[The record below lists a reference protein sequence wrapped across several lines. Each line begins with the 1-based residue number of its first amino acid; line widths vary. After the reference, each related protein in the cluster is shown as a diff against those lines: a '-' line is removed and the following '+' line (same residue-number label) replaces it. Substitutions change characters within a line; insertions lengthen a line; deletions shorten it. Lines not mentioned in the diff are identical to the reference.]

1 MFKIVV
7 VLAIATLI
15 TSQLIPPDVG
25 VQPTDEFSVNDL
37 LGNYYLL
44 GAYNTQD
51 QELFSDFK
59 SAQCFIVSIK
69 AEPEDTVSFNY
80 RYFDPITNKYAS
92 TKSLYTY
99 KPELANEFL
108 SQIDYLTNWKYYKGQ
123 NDLVLKYYGQDNG
136 EVIFEKR
143 DKSLALV
150 LSRSLGSSDDLKSLT
165 NKAESYG
172 FDSKSFTK
180 VDNANCQDE
189 H

>member
-1 MFKIVV
+1 MFKILLVI
-7 VLAIATLI
+7 AIATLA

-25 VQPTDEFSVNDL
+25 VQPTDEFSINDL

-44 GAYNTQD
+44 GAYSTLD
-51 QELFSDFK
+51 QELFADFK
-59 SAQCFIVSIK
+59 SAQCFIVSLK

-80 RYFDPITNKYAS
+80 RYYDPITKKYAS

-99 KPELANEFL
+99 KPELPNQFL

-123 NDLVLKYYGQDNG
+123 NDLLLKYYGQDNG

-143 DKSLALV
+143 DGSIALV
-150 LSRSLGSSDDLKSLT
+150 LSRSLSTSNDLKALKSRT
-165 NKAESYG
+165 ESYG
-172 FDSKSFTK
+172 FDSKDFTT
-180 VDNANCQDE
+180 VNNANCENE